1 MKEPLHTELLL
12 FLYVSHIVI
21 VNNFEFKY
29 PLEHA
34 WNVEEGNEMRN
45 QDTDATTKEW
55 KLNRNFFLSPCDRV
69 QGQKRRGGEE

>member
-34 WNVEEGNEMRN
+34 WNVEEGRRRDEESGHGCDDEGM
-45 QDTDATTKEW
+45 EIESE
-55 KLNRNFFLSPCDRV
+55 FFSLSVR
-69 QGQKRRGGEE
+69 